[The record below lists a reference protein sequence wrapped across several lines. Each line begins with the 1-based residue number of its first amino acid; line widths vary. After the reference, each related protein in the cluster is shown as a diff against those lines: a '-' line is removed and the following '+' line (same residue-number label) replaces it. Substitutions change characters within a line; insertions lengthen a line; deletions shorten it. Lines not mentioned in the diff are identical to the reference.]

1 MSRKN
6 TVSRLVCAAVAFL
19 MLLTAVSCVGTQDPP
34 GGSDISD
41 TVSSPENITSTE
53 STVKDDITE
62 TVPDKV
68 TESEPPLTIA
78 HPDTEA
84 ETSPA
89 VT

>member
-6 TVSRLVCAAVAFL
+6 TVSRLVCAAVAFFL
-19 MLLTAVSCVGTQDPP
+19 LLTAVSCVGTQDPP

-41 TVSSPENITSTE
+41 TVSSPEDITSTE

-68 TESEPPLTIA
+68 TDPSRRSQQPIRIRRKKQA
-78 HPDTEA
+78 RR
-84 ETSPA
+84 
-89 VT
+89 